1 MKIGIIGLPQV
12 GKKTLFELL
21 TGQVVEAPGGKP
33 EIKMGAARIRD
44 SRFDALV
51 EMYQPQKSVPAT
63 LEVVLLPKFDQ
74 DEIKSGEFLK
84 AVEKCDA
91 LCHVVRAFEDESV
104 FHVDGSVDALRD
116 IEKVT
121 DELVI
126 SDLILVE
133 KRLER
138 MDLDKKKGVSSGTS
152 EKEKEIL
159 LRMKALLDEN
169 KPLVDFQMNED
180 EVKLM
185 STYQFLTRRPMILV
199 VNVSDDKINDT
210 ALLKDIR
217 VKYPQEGFKAM
228 QISAKIECELSSL
241 EEEEQKAFLED
252 LNIEVSA
259 LNQLS
264 ALCFDALGLICF
276 FTVGADEVRAWNTR
290 KNSPAPVAA
299 GAIHSDLERGFIRA
313 EIMKSVEL
321 LEAGD
326 EAKLKEEGRFMLKG
340 KDYIVEDGD
349 IMHVRFNV

>member
-21 TGQVVEAPGGKP
+21 TGQVVEVTGGKQ

-51 EMYQPQKSVPAT
+51 EMYHPQKISPAT

-91 LCHVVRAFEDESV
+91 LCHVARAFEDESV
-104 FHVDGSVDALRD
+104 FHVDGSVNALRD
-116 IEKVT
+116 IEKVS

-138 MDLDKKKGVSSGTS
+138 MELDKKKGVATS
-152 EKEKEIL
+152 TAEKEKEVL
-159 LRMKALLDEN
+159 LRMKELLDEN
-169 KPLVDFQMNED
+169 KPLVDFEMNAD
-180 EVKLM
+180 ETKLM
-185 STYQFLTRRPMILV
+185 STYQFLTRRAMILV
-199 VNVSDDKINDT
+199 LNVNDDKINDN
-210 ALLKDIR
+210 ALLASVR
-217 VKYPQEGFKAM
+217 VKYPQAGIKCM

-241 EEEEQKAFLED
+241 DEEERKVFLED

-276 FTVGADEVRAWNTR
+276 FTVGTDEVRAWNTK
-290 KNSPAPVAA
+290 KNSSAPVAA

-313 EIMKSVEL
+313 EIMKSAEL
-321 LEAGD
+321 IEAQD
-326 EAKLKEEGRFMLKG
+326 EMKLKEDGRFMLKG